1 MTNFTEN
8 INISLFSLERISLIF
23 KDKSKKKIVFF
34 FIHNF
39 DILVTYLTKKD
50 KIKNKQNLKERKRS
64 HVLLVQ

>member
-50 KIKNKQNLKERKRS
+50 KIKNKQNLKKGKRS